1 MSLTK
6 VTNSMILGAQVNA
19 LDFMPSGYAQF
30 ILAGDAASQTAS
42 VTTAAIRA
50 AMTYVYTTFGGGT
63 VYCPAGVY
71 HIENL
76 QFVDVNAVVISGDSA
91 VFNYGNY
98 TGGGTK
104 FKVATTAT
112 YGIWSR
118 YSAAVMPNGSLN
130 GIENLFISPQGSN
143 GSVDYG
149 YVCSVSSSFA
159 RNISCINF
167 KLNFTAWGLN
177 SNRFDSCSWGYA
189 TLCGYSV
196 LSDNIADLEYQAP
209 SLWALMTATEKTTS
223 SSSTLWL
230 DINSNI
236 RVSLF
241 GMILRGGGGGRF
253 INTVIEGNSHQGLIL
268 FGAKRTQFV
277 NVYVEGNN
285 NAVAAA
291 TDADGVFP
299 LKSSVSTYMVGSVN
313 GPYGVNDLG
322 FDIIIGEAAESTS
335 LSNLVHDT
343 QFNVFDGCFLLGGLH
358 TTNGIRM
365 RSGMGN
371 TFNNLFY
378 ADDGDN
384 LVVLRLQAVNTC
396 WNNTQFKFDGSGG
409 PNYEFFNIPM
419 NTGTNTT
426 VFDGQKIPF
435 WRGANV
441 TSTPNSPPTNW
452 YSIGIGRGTL
462 QASTNGDKNVVIGEG
477 DVGGLMAASSNC
489 TLVGYSTGVALVS
502 GSQHTC
508 VGAGAGNGLT
518 TGANNLM
525 LGYQAGTASSPSGAL
540 TTQSNHVC
548 VGNSSISNAFIQVA
562 WTVVSDER
570 DKIIDAPVPYG
581 LDFVCQLNPVIGKM
595 NNRSRYLDNPDA
607 KDGELADSNQR
618 LMFTAQDVL
627 AAELACGSESG
638 IIVNDSD
645 SENLKLVETAMI
657 PVLVRAIKELR
668 AEFDSYK
675 QLHP

>member
-6 VTNSMILGAQVNA
+6 VSNSMILGAQVNA

-30 ILAGDAASQTAS
+30 ILTGDVASQTAS
-42 VTTAAIRA
+42 ITTAAIRA
-50 AMTYVYTTFGGGT
+50 AMTHVYTTFGGGT
-63 VYCPAGVY
+63 VYCPAGSY

-91 VFNYGNY
+91 AFNYGNY
-98 TGGGTK
+98 SGGGTK

-177 SNRFDSCSWGYA
+177 ANRFDSCSWGYA

-209 SLWALMTATEKTTS
+209 SLWALMTTTEKTTS

-230 DINSNI
+230 DTNSTI

-241 GMILRGGGGGRF
+241 GMVLRGGGGGRF
-253 INTVIEGNSHQGLIL
+253 VNTVIEGNSHQGLIL

-277 NVYVEGNN
+277 NAYFEANN
-285 NAVAAA
+285 NLVAAA
-291 TDADGVFP
+291 TDANGVYP
-299 LKSSVSTYMVGSVN
+299 LRSSASTYMVGSVN
-313 GPYGVNDLG
+313 GPYGTDDLG
-322 FDIIIGEAAESTS
+322 YDIIIGEGAESTS

-343 QFNVFDGCFLLGGLH
+343 QFNVFEGCFLLGGLYS
-358 TTNGIRM
+358 TRGIRM

-371 TFNNLFY
+371 TFNDLYYGN
-378 ADDGDN
+378 DGDN
-384 LVVLRLQAVNTC
+384 LVVLRAQAVNTC
-396 WNNTQFKFDGSGG
+396 WNNTKFKFDGSGD
-409 PNYEFFNIPM
+409 PVFEFYNIPM
-419 NTGTNTT
+419 NTGTNTS

-435 WRGANV
+435 WRGANT
-441 TSTPNSPPTNW
+441 TSSSSSPPTNW
-452 YSIGIGRGTL
+452 NSIGLGRTSL
-462 QASTNGDKNVVIGEG
+462 IASTTGNNNVVIGEG
-477 DVGGLMAASSNC
+477 SAGSLMTSAANC
-489 TLVGYSTGVALVS
+489 TFVGYATGAALVS
-502 GSQHTC
+502 GIQNTC
-508 VGAGAGNGLT
+508 YGSSAGSNITIGS
-518 TGANNLM
+518 NNLL
-525 LGYQAGTASSPSGAL
+525 LGFQAGTASSPSGNI
-540 TTQSNHVC
+540 TNQSNHLC

-581 LDFVCQLNPVIGKM
+581 LDFVCRLNPVIGKM
-595 NNRSRYLDNPDA
+595 NNRSRYVDRPDA

-668 AEFDSYK
+668 AEFEAYK
-675 QLHP
+675 LLHP